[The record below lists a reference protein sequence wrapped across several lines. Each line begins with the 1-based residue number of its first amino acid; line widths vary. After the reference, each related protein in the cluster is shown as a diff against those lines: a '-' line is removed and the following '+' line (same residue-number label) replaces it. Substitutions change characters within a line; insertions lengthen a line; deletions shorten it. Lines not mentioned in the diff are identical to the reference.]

1 MTLLETIHEPRQ
13 LRDLTP
19 EQLAT
24 LAAEMREKMIRT
36 VHKTGGHLA
45 SSLGAVE
52 ITMALHRVMDS
63 PRDRIVWDTGHQAY
77 AHKLLTDRSDR
88 FDSLRE
94 VGGIGGFPRRS
105 ESEHDVFDGGH
116 AGTGVSIGVGLAAA
130 RDVRAATDP
139 ARHQRIAVCVGDAAI
154 GSGLTMEALNHL
166 GHVRHP
172 LLIVLNDNEMSISP
186 SVGGL
191 STRLNKMRLSRAY
204 QETKSATARVLP
216 RIPVVGRPALSA
228 LAWAKEGFKRSWAK
242 VGFFEDIGIT
252 YIGVLDGHN
261 LAELEEAFEA
271 AFQLPAPVLVHV
283 KTIKGRGYAPA
294 ELDSMNFHGA
304 SLPPIDLALIDPTE
318 EPIPAESAPQHKPKT
333 YTQTFVEEL
342 VRLAE
347 IDSRICAITAG
358 MPTGTG
364 LQRFADHFPKR
375 FHDVGI
381 AEQHSV
387 ALAAGLALAGMRPVV
402 ALYSTFTQ
410 RAFDQIVHDVCQ
422 NDLPVLVALDRSGL
436 VGEDGT
442 SHQGMFMLPALR
454 ALPNLV
460 IGSPKDE
467 QEMRD
472 LVVTALDHAGPIALL
487 YPRDAGADL
496 ADRAGEILPIGKA
509 EVVRDGGDV
518 LLVGFGPIVQRL
530 LTVAAELEADGVA
543 AAVINARWAK
553 PLDEALIA
561 EHAANKRLVVTAEES
576 AAMGGFGDGVLDAL
590 NRAGV
595 RVPVHKVALGEGF
608 VHHGAVDDLRTQQRI
623 DATGIAAQVREA
635 LGVSSEEPPLE
646 GHGGLAARHRSY
658 AGSATR
664 PMSPCRSAMHRDG
677 AHRAAWAA
685 LQPTEA
691 PNR

>member
-1 MTLLETIHEPRQ
+1 MTLLETIREPSQ
-13 LRDLTP
+13 IHGMTA
-19 EQLAT
+19 EQLEA
-24 LAAEMREKMIRT
+24 LAAELREKMIRT

-52 ITMALHRVMDS
+52 ITLALHRVMSS

-77 AHKLLTDRSDR
+77 AHKLLTNRWDR
-88 FDSLRE
+88 FDTLRQF
-94 VGGIGGFPRRS
+94 GGIGGFPRRS

-130 RDVRAATDP
+130 RDMKPKADP
-139 ARHQRIAVCVGDAAI
+139 ARRQRIAVCVGDAAI

-204 QETKSATARVLP
+204 QETKSATVRALP
-216 RIPVVGRPALSA
+216 RVPLLGKPAFEL
-228 LAWAKEGFKRSWAK
+228 LGWAKEGFKRSWAK
-242 VGFFEDIGIT
+242 VGFFEEIGIT
-252 YIGVLDGHN
+252 YIGVLDGHD
-261 LAELEEAFEA
+261 LAELEGAFEA
-271 AFQLPAPVLVHV
+271 AFQVQAPVLVHV

-294 ELDSMNFHGA
+294 ELDSMSFHGA
-304 SLPPIDLALIDPTE
+304 SLPPIDLCLIDPTE
-318 EPIPAESAPQHKPKT
+318 EPLPAETAAKRKAKT

-342 VRLAE
+342 VRNART
-347 IDSRICAITAG
+347 DARICAITAG

-364 LQRFADHFPKR
+364 LQRFADHFPTR

-381 AEQHSV
+381 AEQHAV
-387 ALAAGLALAGMRPVV
+387 TMAAGLALAGMRPVV

-410 RAFDQIVHDVCQ
+410 RAFDGLVHDVCQ
-422 NDLPVLVALDRSGL
+422 NDLPVIVGLDRSGL

-442 SHQGMFMLPALR
+442 SHQGMFMLPAMR

-472 LVVTALDHAGPIALL
+472 LVTTALAHGGPVSLL
-487 YPRDAGADL
+487 YPRDAGEDL
-496 ADRAGEILPIGKA
+496 PDREGVALEVGRGEVL
-509 EVVRDGGDV
+509 RTGDDL

-530 LTVAAELEADGVA
+530 MSVASELEADGLA
-543 AAVINARWAK
+543 ATVINARWAK
-553 PLDEALIA
+553 PLDEELIV
-561 EHAANKRLVVTAEES
+561 EHAAGKRLVVTAEES

-590 NRAGV
+590 NRAGIH
-595 RVPVHKVALGEGF
+595 VPLHKVALAEGF
-608 VHHGAVDDLRTQQRI
+608 VHHGAVEDLRAQQRI
-623 DATGIAAQVREA
+623 DAPGILAQLREA
-635 LGVSSEEPPLE
+635 LGVVAPP
-646 GHGGLAARHRSY
+646 GKPARSKVSAA
-658 AGSATR
+658 
-664 PMSPCRSAMHRDG
+664 
-677 AHRAAWAA
+677 
-685 LQPTEA
+685 
-691 PNR
+691 